1 MGNEGDSKYHSNPPP
16 EDERGQG
23 RSRAGRYVLTI
34 DFQSIRCAQLRREDQ
49 EYSQPRALLDDFL
62 RTHLVRRP
70 DLRGARQEIK
80 PGRARRDNGRRW
92 ASSSCKQVVKE
103 RDQSFKILGIG
114 DLGGATAWIQR
125 EKEGDK
131 TKLACFTRANASEG
145 IGKQSQH
152 NKYMLVREDCSQV
165 CVVVVLYF
173 ISANGTAG
181 NGCFRVTFE
190 LYLLLMNNNN
200 NNKVLLERRPREL

>member
-1 MGNEGDSKYHSNPPP
+1 MGNEGDSKYHSNPTP

-23 RSRAGRYVLTI
+23 RSRAGRYVLTS
-34 DFQSIRCAQLRREDQ
+34 DFQSIRRAQLRREDQ
-49 EYSQPRALLDDFL
+49 EYSQPRTLLDDFL

-103 RDQSFKILGIG
+103 RDQSFEILGIG

-152 NKYMLVREDCSQV
+152 KYMLVREDCS
-165 CVVVVLYF
+165 CGGGSIFL
-173 ISANGTAG
+173 SANGAKG
-181 NGCFRVTFE
+181 NGCFGYCVTCTF
-190 LYLLLMNNNN
+190 LLMNNNN
-200 NNKVLLERRPREL
+200 NNKVLLEHWPREL